1 VRSTKKNNRNIVFC
15 FYGACFFSEGVV
27 FQNVEKVFIRK
38 KFNIKKTVYSF
49 FYSKYNILA
58 NHKKGDILEIYLD
71 NSATTRVSR
80 AAADAAFSVMTEN
93 YGNPSAVHSSGVR
106 AGAVLENSRRSVASM
121 LGAEPSEIYF
131 SHSGTLANNTAIFS
145 AVNLR
150 RKMGNRI
157 VTTKTEHP
165 SVARCMDVLEEQG
178 FQVIRLSP
186 GKNGAFQTD
195 ELINAVNKN
204 TILVSAMLV
213 NNETGSINP
222 VELIERAVKRVSS
235 PALIHVDAIQA
246 FGKMPVRPSK
256 MGIDLLTVSGHKVH
270 APKGVGAL
278 YVRKNLNIKPV
289 IYGGGQENGLFSGT
303 EPLPAIAGFGAAVN
317 NLGDPR
323 KNLEAMKQKK
333 SYLLS
338 LLRDE
343 KRIVINSPA
352 DGLPNIINMSVT
364 GIPSQVLINYLS
376 ERGIYISAG
385 SACKRGHRSEVLT
398 ALGLPANLIDSA
410 VRVSMSGQ
418 TTDEELEIFAAAVK
432 EAIKSIR
439 TKL

>member
-1 VRSTKKNNRNIVFC
+1 M
-15 FYGACFFSEGVV
+15 
-27 FQNVEKVFIRK
+27 
-38 KFNIKKTVYSF
+38 
-49 FYSKYNILA
+49 
-58 NHKKGDILEIYLD
+58 EIYLD
-71 NSATTRVSR
+71 NSATTRVCK

-93 YGNPSAVHSSGVR
+93 YGNPSAVHSFGVK
-106 AGAVLENSRRSVASM
+106 AKTVLENSRRSIASV
-121 LGAEPSEIYF
+121 LSVDPSEIYF
-131 SHSGTLANNTAIFS
+131 SHSGTLANNTAIFG
-145 AVNLR
+145 AVNAR

-165 SVARCMDVLEEQG
+165 SVLRCMDVLEEQG

-186 GKNGAFQTD
+186 GKNGAFETE

-222 VELIERAVKRVSS
+222 VELIERAVKRVSA

-246 FGKMPVRPSK
+246 FGKMPVKPAK
-256 MGIDLLTVSGHKVH
+256 TGIDLLTVSGHKIH

-278 YVRKNLNIKPV
+278 YIRKNLNIRPV
-289 IYGGGQENGLFSGT
+289 IFGGGQENGLFSGT
-303 EPLPAIAGFGAAVN
+303 ESLPAIAGFGAAATA
-317 NLGDPR
+317 LGEPR
-323 KNLEAMKQKK
+323 KNLEEMKHLKN
-333 SYLLS
+333 YLLS
-338 LLRDE
+338 RLRDE
-343 KRIVINSPA
+343 PRIVINSPS

-385 SACKRGHRSEVLT
+385 SACKKGHRSEVLS
-398 ALGLPANLIDSA
+398 ALGLPANIIDSA
-410 VRVSMSGQ
+410 VRVSMSRY
-418 TTDEELEIFAAAVK
+418 TTEEEIEIFAVTVKDAVK
-432 EAIKSIR
+432 NIR